1 LRITLDRLAQG
12 KLSTGHNEHG
22 VQFVSFD
29 RWHRC
34 ADDKMVQSYNDVHDP
49 AKLAE
54 LWTTALRARGY
65 ADANSSIVGKY
76 IWIGYRDDNG
86 EYLDFAISATDGLSN
101 RRAQLLA
108 FMVTPA
114 EPSSKEQCELIIDT
128 LYTAD
133 PSRGEREFPL

>member
-12 KLSTGHNEHG
+12 KLSTGHNEYG
-22 VQFVSFD
+22 VQFVSFA

-34 ADDKMVQSYNDVHDP
+34 TDDKIVQSYNDVHDP
-49 AKLAE
+49 AKLAK
-54 LWTTALRARGY
+54 LWASALRSRGY
-65 ADANSSIVGKY
+65 TGADGSVDGNY
-76 IWIGYRDDNG
+76 IWIGYRGEDG
-86 EYLDFAISATDGLSN
+86 EYLDFAISATEGLAN

-128 LYTAD
+128 LYTVK
-133 PSRGEREFPL
+133 PTRGEHDIPL